1 MRRSNDPK
9 FSPNIHA
16 WLEDKDR
23 KRRADYFG
31 QAGYDEFDIDSISVD
46 KTIERWA

>member
-1 MRRSNDPK
+1 MRRNDDPK
-9 FSPNIHA
+9 FSHNIRA
-16 WLEDKDR
+16 WLEDKNR

-31 QAGYDEFDIDSISVD
+31 PADYDEFDIDAISVD